1 MDSFTAENIENWM
14 SFYYQNPQPNL
25 IPVFIKSLSQKGF
38 LKEETSQI
46 SIMFFLSFIFSDN
59 SNKIADWL
67 SQVLQNLTI
76 VEKEVII
83 EAIFLSNTSEAQEY
97 LNNLY
102 QNSEP
107 AIQDMI
113 NFFKDQVPPNLEEIP
128 IDNSSILDI
137 LWSAFMATGS
147 EKYVIRIISALS
159 SKKSQDDPVKKMI
172 TSMAKWSLESNIK
185 NHQKVKLICINQLK
199 IQPQDVSSILKEI
212 IP

>member
-46 SIMFFLSFIFSDN
+46 SIMFFLSFIFRDN

-159 SKKSQDDPVKKMI
+159 SKKSQDDPVKKNDYKYGEMVI
-172 TSMAKWSLESNIK
+172 RI
-185 NHQKVKLICINQLK
+185 
-199 IQPQDVSSILKEI
+199 
-212 IP
+212 

>member
-46 SIMFFLSFIFSDN
+46 SIMFFLSFIFRDN